1 MSCILEKSTLYGRI
15 IMVICDFLVN
25 LFIGEQI
32 MYKTI
37 DLFAGAGGLSYGF
50 EMTGKFQIVAA
61 AEKNENARETYK
73 VNHNRKEKIE
83 MIKDVVGFDFSEL
96 DDRVGGI
103 DVVIGGPPCQ
113 GFSNA
118 NRQKNHI
125 ISMNNSLVKEYFR
138 AVMEIE
144 PLAFVMENVSML
156 ASETHRF
163 YDSSTDHERVER
175 LGVEMRDDEL
185 VISKKKYCA
194 LRVFDILQQHDN
206 GQYEISSKLFHL
218 LNVLYK
224 DRADKSKL
232 KKYVQKNGR
241 AIVNE
246 IKKYK
251 SDGKHRFQILNNIV
265 ASIENNDY
273 EDGNDENGVLSKLFD
288 FISFQKAFILKREL
302 DENHIIY
309 NLVEKEKSDKVI
321 AKVRSYSV
329 IDYVDKIV
337 ADKYERCGGV
347 VNSLWYGVPQ
357 DRKRYIVFGIKKGL
371 LGERELHAPYEPKKH
386 PLISVNE
393 AILDLMNY
401 QTTEDVSDQAIKYE
415 DVNEISLYAKKMR
428 EGSKH
433 LHNNIVPKT
442 GEDAQKR
449 FKELG
454 EGQNFHDLDEKLKSN
469 YADPKR
475 TQNSIYL
482 RLNGEEPSGTVIN
495 VRKSMWIHPKL
506 DRAISVREAARL
518 QSFPDR
524 FIFKGTKDSQY
535 QQVGNAVPPLMAKG
549 LAEWLANYLPDKK

>member
-1 MSCILEKSTLYGRI
+1 
-15 IMVICDFLVN
+15 
-25 LFIGEQI
+25 

-61 AEKNENARETYK
+61 AEKNENAIETFK
-73 VNHNRKEKIE
+73 GNHKENVNIE
-83 MIKDVVGFDFSEL
+83 IIKDVVGYDFAML
-96 DDRVGGI
+96 NKKLGGI

-138 AVMEIE
+138 AVIEIK
-144 PLAFVMENVSML
+144 PQAFLMENVSML

-163 YDSSTDHERVER
+163 YDSLIDHEIVRK
-175 LGVEMRDDEL
+175 LGVDMREDEL

-194 LRVFDILQQHDN
+194 LRVLDILEQHNSD
-206 GQYEISSKLFHL
+206 QYEISPKLFKL

-224 DRADKSKL
+224 NRGDQRRL
-232 KKYVQKNGR
+232 KNYVQKNES
-241 AIVNE
+241 AIVKE
-246 IKKYK
+246 IETYK
-251 SDGKHRFQILNNIV
+251 NAGKHCFRILNSI
-265 ASIENNDY
+265 ATCIENKDLK
-273 EDGNDENGVLSKLFD
+273 DGNDINGVLSKLSD
-288 FISFQKAFILKREL
+288 FLNFQKAFILKREL
-302 DENHIIY
+302 DENSIIY
-309 NLVEKEKSDKVI
+309 KLEEKKRGDKVI
-321 AKVRSYSV
+321 ARVHSYSV

-337 ADKYERCGGV
+337 ADKYELCGGV

-371 LGERELHAPYEPKKH
+371 LGEKNLHAPYEPKEY
-386 PLISVNE
+386 PLISVND
-393 AILDLMNY
+393 AILDLILC
-401 QTTEDVSDQAIKYE
+401 QTTEDVSDEATVYE
-415 DVNEISLYAKKMR
+415 GAEEVSEYAKKMR
-428 EGSKH
+428 KDSQ
-433 LHNNIVPKT
+433 LLYNNIVPKT

-449 FKELG
+449 FKELK
-454 EGQNFHDLDEKLKSN
+454 EGQNFHNLSEKLKSN
-469 YADPKR
+469 YADPHR

-482 RLNGEEPSGTVIN
+482 RLEGEEPSGTVIN

-549 LAEWLANYLPDKK
+549 LAEWLVSYLPDKK